1 MRERERER
9 ERQRKKERERKRER
23 EREKEREKEREG
35 EYEEKAYVQ
44 PNNLSKTRVHPSQAV
59 RGMASNSADEKNRR
73 CRERNGVK
81 RDKVRPI
88 EGERDKVN
96 EKEREREIK

>member
-1 MRERERER
+1 MSKR
-9 ERQRKKERERKRER
+9 ERQRKKERERER
-23 EREKEREKEREG
+23 EREREKEREG

-73 CRERNGVK
+73 CRERNGV
-81 RDKVRPI
+81 
-88 EGERDKVN
+88 N
-96 EKEREREIK
+96 EKGRKREIKNLLVASQ